1 MSKEF
6 IKIPAVYMRGGTSK
20 GVYLMVSDLP
30 DDPAIRDQVI
40 LDIYGSPDI
49 RQINGMG
56 GADPLT
62 SKVAL
67 LTRSKRAGVDID
79 YTFGYVGIKDAVVDY
94 EGNCG
99 NISSGV
105 GVYAIRQGLVEAV
118 EPFTKVVIFNTN
130 TNKIIEAM
138 IPVKDGEVV
147 FEGDYAIAG
156 VPGRGARIVMNFPN
170 SAGSKTGRLLPT
182 GNVRD
187 TMTLKDG
194 RHVQVSL
201 VDAANP
207 SVFVKAADIGLTGLE
222 LPADC
227 DTNPRILEVMEE
239 IRVRAGVMMGLA
251 KNVEQVGPAVPKV
264 AFVAPAQDYPDSEG
278 KIITAGEVDLVART
292 KAMAEM
298 HKTYAVTGGI
308 CIATAAMIEGT
319 VVSDICGAQAK
330 KTGEVRIGHPSGV
343 LEVFVDVKNSVE
355 TGWTLLQAG
364 VCRTARPIME
374 GEVYVSRKAYQ

>member
-67 LTRSKRAGVDID
+67 LTRSKRPGVDID

-156 VPGRGARIVMNFPN
+156 VPA
-170 SAGSKTGRLLPT
+170 S
-182 GNVRD
+182 
-187 TMTLKDG
+187 
-194 RHVQVSL
+194 
-201 VDAANP
+201 
-207 SVFVKAADIGLTGLE
+207 
-222 LPADC
+222 
-227 DTNPRILEVMEE
+227 
-239 IRVRAGVMMGLA
+239 
-251 KNVEQVGPAVPKV
+251 
-264 AFVAPAQDYPDSEG
+264 
-278 KIITAGEVDLVART
+278 
-292 KAMAEM
+292 
-298 HKTYAVTGGI
+298 
-308 CIATAAMIEGT
+308 
-319 VVSDICGAQAK
+319 
-330 KTGEVRIGHPSGV
+330 
-343 LEVFVDVKNSVE
+343 
-355 TGWTLLQAG
+355 
-364 VCRTARPIME
+364 
-374 GEVYVSRKAYQ
+374 

>member
-67 LTRSKRAGVDID
+67 LTRSKRPGVDID

-227 DTNPRILEVMEE
+227 DTNPQILEVMEE

-251 KNVEQVGPAVPKV
+251 KNVDQVGPAVPKV

-319 VVSDICGAQAK
+319 VVSDVCGAQAK
-330 KTGEVRIGHPSGV
+330 NTGEVRIGHPSGV